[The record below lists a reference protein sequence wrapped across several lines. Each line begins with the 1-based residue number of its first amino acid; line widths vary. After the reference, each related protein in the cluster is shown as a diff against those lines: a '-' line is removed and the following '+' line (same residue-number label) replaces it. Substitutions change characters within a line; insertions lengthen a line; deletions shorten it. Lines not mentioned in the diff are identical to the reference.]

1 VAKNRAAHGRSQRV
15 NRVIGRN
22 PIRSNPGR
30 LRSLVQAG
38 AGGQG
43 RASILAHT
51 NDIPADLPAEV
62 TARIRPAR

>member
-1 VAKNRAAHGRSQRV
+1 V

-38 AGGQG
+38 SGGQS